1 MIMIEMITPLET
13 AMQPYLNPF
22 VVWGSARFLVGFCH
36 MHFWV
41 SEKLSVVPGGSSWC
55 CRARRHFAEAVEFRT
70 VQRHHGGADA
80 AGRRR
85 SRIRRSRH
93 RGCLQGSRQVNAVP
107 LPCRESKCF
116 GVKKNKSNSWHPK
129 CFGWWGWEPSVNAVN
144 KIFLQTVSSL
154 FFCLLGYVIYK
165 MSRWG
170 QKSFLD
176 FYFFLRAVFEPLLLF
191 C

>member
-55 CRARRHFAEAVEFRT
+55 CRARRHFAEAVEFRA

-80 AGRRR
+80 PGRRR

-116 GVKKNKSNSWHPK
+116 GVKKNKTKATHDIQNVLDDEGGNRLWMRS
-129 CFGWWGWEPSVNAVN
+129 
-144 KIFLQTVSSL
+144 T
-154 FFCLLGYVIYK
+154 
-165 MSRWG
+165 
-170 QKSFLD
+170 KSFYKQYLP
-176 FYFFLRAVFEPLLLF
+176 FFFLFWATWSTKCPDEE
-191 C
+191 